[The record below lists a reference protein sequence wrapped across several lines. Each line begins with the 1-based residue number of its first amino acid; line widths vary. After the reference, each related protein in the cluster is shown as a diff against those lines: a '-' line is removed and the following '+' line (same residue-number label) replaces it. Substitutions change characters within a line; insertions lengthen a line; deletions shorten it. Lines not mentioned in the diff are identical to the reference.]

1 MEKCDVCAPQCLH
14 KLCMHKVPIFSSLN
28 QNDLIHIAS
37 VIHHKKYLKGETLFF
52 EGDRPDALVIV
63 NEGSVKAFKITQDGR
78 EQILYVFS
86 EGDFFGERNL
96 FSRQASA
103 YSVEALEPVKTCF
116 FTRESFYGL
125 LRAYPDIAVKIIEE
139 LGERMNRM
147 ENALQSMGVR
157 SVDER
162 VSALLLD
169 FAEKY
174 GTSVPGGTLIRLP
187 LSREGMANYLGI
199 ARETVSRKLGLLEN
213 EGIIRSNGN
222 KSILLLDRNMLE
234 SSAGKLIDH

>member
-1 MEKCDVCAPQCLH
+1 MEKCEVCEAQCLH

-28 QNDLIHIAS
+28 QDEMTHIVS
-37 VIHHKKYLKGETLFF
+37 IIRHKKYRKEETLLS
-52 EGDRPDALVIV
+52 EGDPANAFVIV
-63 NEGSVKAFKITQDGR
+63 SEGSAKAFKITPDGR

-96 FSRQASA
+96 FERQVST
-103 YSVEALEPVKTCF
+103 YTVEALEPVRTCS
-116 FTRESFYGL
+116 FTKESFYEL
-125 LRAYPDIAVKIIEE
+125 LHAYPEIAIKIIEE
-139 LGERMNRM
+139 LEKRISHM
-147 ENALQSMGVR
+147 ESALQSMGVR
-157 SVDER
+157 SIDDR

-174 GTSVPGGTLIRLP
+174 GTSVPDGTLIRLP
-187 LSREGMANYLGI
+187 LSREGMANYLGV

-222 KSILLLDRNMLE
+222 KSILLLNRDMLE
-234 SSAGKLIDH
+234 SSAGKSVDI

>member
-1 MEKCDVCAPQCLH
+1 MEKCDVCAAQCLH

-103 YSVEALEPVKTCF
+103 YSVEALESVKTCF
-116 FTRESFYGL
+116 FTRESFYEL

-147 ENALQSMGVR
+147 ENALRSMGVR